1 MGPYSEERQFQR
13 AEAITTLLA
22 NPNLPKETRVIWQN
36 HLANL
41 ARNET
46 TYNFRVKEIY
56 SKMKRQG
63 VIHYE

>member
-1 MGPYSEERQFQR
+1 MGPYSEEVQMKR
-13 AEAITTLLA
+13 AEAITALLQ
-22 NPNLPKETRVIWQN
+22 NPNLPDETRAIWQN

-56 SKMKRQG
+56 SKMKKG
-63 VIHYE
+63 VIEYE